1 MIAGQNDIPVV
12 ILCGGEGTRMREE
25 TEFKP
30 KPLVEIG
37 GMPVL
42 WHIMKIYA
50 SYGYKDFILA
60 LGYKGHMIKQFF
72 YDYHVMNNDFTIDFG
87 RENALTRYGHNKID
101 WRVTLVDTGPKT
113 LKGGRIKRLEPFIGN
128 RERFLMTY
136 GDGVANVNIDTLM
149 AYHLDHGKT
158 ATLTGVRPP
167 SRFGDIII
175 ENGRVTE
182 FSEKSQTSTGGI
194 INGGFFVLE
203 RRIMD
208 YLTADEHCDFE
219 FGPLEH
225 VVRDGELMVHE
236 HSGQWECM
244 DNVRDVNHLNKLWQN
259 NNAFWKVWED

>member
-1 MIAGQNDIPVV
+1 MIHDQQNIPVV

-60 LGYKGHMIKQFF
+60 LGYKGHSIKQFF
-72 YDYHVMNNDFTIDFG
+72 YDYHVLNSDFTIDFSKSD
-87 RENALTRYGHNKID
+87 AITRYSKNTID
-101 WRVTLVDTGPKT
+101 WRVTLVDTGAKT
-113 LKGGRIKRLEPFIGN
+113 LKGGRIKRLEPYLGTS
-128 RERFLMTY
+128 ERFFMTY
-136 GDGVANVNIDTLM
+136 GDGVADVDINALLQ
-149 AYHLDHGKT
+149 YHKGHGKT

-167 SRFGDIII
+167 SRFGDILV

-182 FSEKSQTSTGGI
+182 FSEKSQSSTGGI

-203 RRIMD
+203 RGIMD
-208 YLTADEHCDFE
+208 YLSTDEHCDFE
-219 FGPLEH
+219 FGPLER
-225 VVRDGELMVHE
+225 VVRDGQLMVHE
-236 HSGQWECM
+236 HTGNWECM
-244 DNVRDVNHLNKLWQN
+244 DNVRDVSHLNKLWEQKK
-259 NNAFWKVWED
+259 AFWKVWEE